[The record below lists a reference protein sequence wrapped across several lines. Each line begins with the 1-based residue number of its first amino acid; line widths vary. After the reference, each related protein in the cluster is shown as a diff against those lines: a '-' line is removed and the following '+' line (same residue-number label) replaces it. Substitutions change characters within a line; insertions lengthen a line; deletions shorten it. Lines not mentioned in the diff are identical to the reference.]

1 MCEIFDKICCHQP
14 KARLVASKFSTIVL
28 GGTAALH
35 ASRAWGAVLFADE
48 VDAFFVLV
56 LLILLVLLLDYSLN
70 ETTNAQRPTLH
81 AEISNLGPNFV
92 ADRFYARCAVHRCNH
107 RDYLFA
113 DRKLAGTDGPS
124 EHSRIGA
131 HRKKFAHG
139 FYRYRALAAAHHDQ
153 QPGLHGTNQASER
166 TGGFVT
172 PD

>member
-1 MCEIFDKICCHQP
+1 MCEFFDKICCHQP

-35 ASRAWGAVLFADE
+35 AYRVWGAVLFADE
-48 VDAFFVLV
+48 VHAFFVLV
-56 LLILLVLLLDYSLN
+56 LLILLVLDYSLN

-81 AEISNLGPNFV
+81 VEISNLRPNFV
-92 ADRFYARCAVHRCNH
+92 AGRLYARCAVHRRHH

-124 EHSRIGA
+124 EHGRIGA
-131 HRKKFAHG
+131 HRKKFTRC
-139 FYRYRALAAAHHDQ
+139 FYRYRPLAAAHHDQ
-153 QPGLHGTNQASER
+153 QPGLYGTNQASER

>member
-1 MCEIFDKICCHQP
+1 MQNFVCHQP
-14 KARLVASKFSTIVL
+14 EARLVASKFSTIVL

-35 ASRAWGAVLFADE
+35 ACRAWGAVLFAHE
-48 VDAFFVLV
+48 VDSFFV
-56 LLILLVLLLDYSLN
+56 LLILLVLWLLLDYSLN

-81 AEISNLGPNFV
+81 VEISNLGPNFV
-92 ADRFYARCAVHRCNH
+92 GGRFYARRAADRRND

-124 EHSRIGA
+124 DHSRIGA
-131 HRKKFAHG
+131 HRKKFAHC